1 MNKNIFLLMMLFATP
16 IFAQSTMMEELGY
29 ISLQQ
34 VTFGGVSY
42 LASQDKW
49 YGKQF
54 AGGFDAFMG
63 VAGIQNAMVQE
74 PGIHSI
80 GYYFLSAGYFAKSFY
95 NFKYAGDR
103 SSKEV
108 FWVNYLGYNL
118 LVYFGYF
125 LDSLK

>member
-1 MNKNIFLLMMLFATP
+1 MKIGIFFLLAILTTP
-16 IFAQSTMMEELGY
+16 IFAQTSIMEELGY

-34 VTFGGVSY
+34 VTFGSVSY

-54 AGGFDAFMG
+54 AGGFDAFMS
-63 VAGIQNAMVQE
+63 VAGVNNALVQE
-74 PGIHSI
+74 SGIQSI
-80 GYYFLSAGYFAKSFY
+80 GYYLLSAGFFAKSFY

-103 SSKEV
+103 TSKEV
-108 FWVNYLGYNL
+108 FWVNYIGYNI

-125 LDSLK
+125 LDSIK